1 MVTTYIPPKGGYYMI
16 KQNKLISVI
25 VSALIMTTLFLLLF
39 PELPQAADKI
49 VFTNGLPENSY
60 RFKWFKLV
68 YTEAFRRLG
77 MEYEVKNYPM
87 KRGPRLVNQGKL
99 DGDPG
104 REPDFS
110 TKYPNLL
117 RVDEPIFTGRQIAYT
132 TDNKI
137 KLNNKWESLR
147 NTKFRVNYRRGV
159 ILCEENL
166 PKVVRPDKLETV
178 NNDIHG
184 LRKLLAKRIDVYVGI
199 ESIVA
204 TLLKTKEFSA
214 LSFYKA
220 GVMDESKV
228 YTFHHKKHEKLI
240 PKLSAVFKAM
250 KEEGLFEQYDV
261 LAAE

>member
-1 MVTTYIPPKGGYYMI
+1 MI
-16 KQNKLISVI
+16 QQNKMISVI

-39 PELPQAADKI
+39 PEPLQAADKI

-77 MEYEVKNYPM
+77 MEFEFKNYPM
-87 KRGPRLVNQGKL
+87 KRGPRLVNQGIL

-104 REPDFS
+104 RMPEFS
-110 TKYPNLL
+110 AQYPNLL

-132 TDNKI
+132 TDKKI

-147 NTKFRVNYRRGV
+147 NTNFRVNYRRGV
-159 ILCEENL
+159 KLCEMNL
-166 PKVVRPDKLETV
+166 PKVVRPDKLEAV

-184 LRKLLAKRIDVYVGI
+184 LRKLMAKRIDIYVGI
-199 ESIVA
+199 ESIVD
-204 TLLKTKEFSA
+204 TILKTKEFSA

-220 GVMDESKV
+220 GVMDESNV
-228 YTFHHKKHEKLI
+228 YTFLHKKHEKLI
-240 PKLSAVFKAM
+240 PKLAAVFKAM
-250 KEEGLFEQYDV
+250 KEEGLMEQYDV

>member
-1 MVTTYIPPKGGYYMI
+1 MI
-16 KQNKLISVI
+16 QQNKMISAM
-25 VSALIMTTLFLLLF
+25 VSALIMTTLFLLVF

-49 VFTNGLPENSY
+49 VFANGLPENSY
-60 RFKWFKLV
+60 RVKWYKLV
-68 YTEAFRRLG
+68 YPEAFRRLG
-77 MEYEVKNYPM
+77 MEFEFKSYPM

-99 DGDPG
+99 DGELG
-104 REPDFS
+104 REGDFN

-117 RVDEPIFTGRQIAYT
+117 RVDEPLWTGRMIAYT
-132 TDNKI
+132 TDKKI

-147 NTKFRVNYRRGV
+147 NTNFRVNYRRGV
-159 ILCEENL
+159 TKCEENL

-178 NNDIHG
+178 NYDIQG
-184 LRKLLAKRIDVYVGI
+184 LKKLLAKRIDVYVGI
-199 ESIVA
+199 ESIVD

-228 YTFHHKKHEKLI
+228 YAFLHKKHEKLV
-240 PKLSAVFKAM
+240 PKLAAVFKEM
-250 KEEGLFEQYDV
+250 KAEGLFEQYDV

>member
-16 KQNKLISVI
+16 QQNKKISVI
-25 VSALIMTTLFLLLF
+25 VSALIMTTLFLLFF
-39 PELPQAADKI
+39 PEPLQAADKI
-49 VFTNGLPENSY
+49 VFTNGFPENSY
-60 RFKWFKLV
+60 LYKWFKLT

-99 DGDPG
+99 DGDPA

-117 RVDEPIFTGRQIAYT
+117 RVDEPILTGRMIAYT
-132 TDNKI
+132 TDKKI

-159 ILCEENL
+159 KICEENL

-178 NNDIHG
+178 NTDIQG
-184 LRKLLAKRIDVYVGI
+184 LKKLLAKRIDIYVGI
-199 ESIVA
+199 ESIVV

-220 GVMDESKV
+220 GVMDESKA
-228 YTFHHKKHEKLI
+228 YPFLHKKHEKLI
-240 PKLSAVFKAM
+240 PKLAAVLKAM